1 MHYHNECTNNH
12 SDIRIVIYTLSRPL
26 SRRLPVNTVKLMP
39 IMFEYTSLYILGQV
53 GKSQQVLVFWDGGG
67 SSREASIY
75 ELYLTIICCC
85 SNSTSRAMHL
95 DYFVWSP
102 YHQLK

>member
-53 GKSQQVLVFWDGGG
+53 GKSQQVLVFWDGG
-67 SSREASIY
+67 SSREASVY